1 MERVAMSRRRL
12 LGACASGLVT
22 LIAAPGGAWAQRELL
37 EKGIEGLGGVLG
49 GGGGEGALSEV
60 QIGKGLK
67 EALRVASETVV
78 SRLGQAGGYLDD
90 QAIRIPL
97 PGYLDTARS
106 VLQTVGAGDLLQDLE
121 VRLNRAAET
130 AAPHAKSIFFDAIGE
145 MTVAD
150 ARDILRGPDDA
161 ATQYFRRTM
170 TPELKATFRP
180 IITQELGEAGAI
192 ATFDQVA
199 ARYDDVPF
207 AGALG
212 ENAKGR
218 LIDHALEGALDGIFH
233 YLAAEEAAIRNDPAK
248 RATDLLRE
256 VFGAS

>member
-1 MERVAMSRRRL
+1 MSRRRL
-12 LGACASGLVT
+12 LEGGLWSLLALLAS
-22 LIAAPGGAWAQRELL
+22 PGGARAQQELL
-37 EKGIEGLGGVLG
+37 EKGIEGLSGALG
-49 GGGGEGALSEV
+49 GGGGQSALSEV

-78 SRLGQAGGYLDD
+78 SQLGQTGGYLED

-106 VLQTVGAGDLLQDLE
+106 VLQTVGAADLLQDLE

-150 ARDILRGPDDA
+150 ARDILGGPNDA

-170 TPELKATFRP
+170 TPELKGTFRP
-180 IITQELGEAGAI
+180 IIEQELGETGAI

-199 ARYDDVPF
+199 ARYNDVPF

-212 ENAKGR
+212 QNAKGR
-218 LIDHALEGALDGIFH
+218 LIDHALDGALGGIFH
-233 YLAAEEAAIRNDPAK
+233 YLAEEEAAIRNNPAK
-248 RATDLLRE
+248 RTTDLLKQ
-256 VFGAS
+256 VFGSG